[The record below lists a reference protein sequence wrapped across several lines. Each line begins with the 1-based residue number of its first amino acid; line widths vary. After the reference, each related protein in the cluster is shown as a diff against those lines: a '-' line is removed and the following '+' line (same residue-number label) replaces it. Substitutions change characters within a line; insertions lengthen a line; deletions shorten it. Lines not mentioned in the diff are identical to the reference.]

1 MNLLRC
7 TELTPVGRGAVS
19 VLSLEGPGALERVR
33 RWSARALTPGG
44 LFLARLSVDGEELD
58 EVLLT
63 VFSEERV
70 EIHLHGS
77 PPLVEALCA
86 SVGRGGRPESLEA
99 RALQALAGAPGEE
112 GARILLDQ
120 GEGALRAEL
129 VRLLEEGEPAFFA
142 GLGELAE
149 TSARARPAL
158 EPTRVVLAGEAN
170 AGKSTL
176 FNLLVSAER
185 VITSPE
191 AGTTRDTISEPAL
204 LGVWPVVLVD
214 TAGNRAVEGED
225 ETARLE
231 RAAGRLAERARAS
244 ADLVLW
250 LRPPGAPAPP
260 PARGGERR
268 VVLLAKCDLLAGG
281 HESGISVV
289 SDPEHARGVVERVF
303 REALELPERIW
314 RSGRAVAFDAH
325 SREAIEAARS
335 SAYGTAREKVNAL
348 LEEGVQE
355 D

>member
-1 MNLLRC
+1 VR
-7 TELTPVGRGAVS
+7 VGGA
-19 VLSLEGPGALERVR
+19 GD
-33 RWSARALTPGG
+33 SAQ
-44 LFLARLSVDGEELD
+44 
-58 EVLLT
+58 
-63 VFSEERV
+63 
-70 EIHLHGS
+70 
-77 PPLVEALCA
+77 
-86 SVGRGGRPESLEA
+86 SLEA
-99 RALQALAGAPGEE
+99 RALRAAGSAPGEE

-120 GEGALRAEL
+120 GEGALRAGL
-129 VRLLEEGEPAFFA
+129 AHLLEEDEPTFFA

-149 TSARARPAL
+149 ASARARPAL

-176 FNLLVSAER
+176 FNLLVSTER
-185 VITSPE
+185 VITSAE
-191 AGTTRDTISEPAL
+191 AGTTRDTIVEPAL
-204 LGVWPVVLVD
+204 LGGWPVVLVD
-214 TAGNRAVEGED
+214 TAGHRAMAGED

-268 VVLLAKCDLLAGG
+268 VVLSSKCDLLAAGDA
-281 HESGISVV
+281 SGVSVI
-289 SDPEHARGVVERVF
+289 SDPEHAREVVERVF

-314 RSGRAVAFDAH
+314 TPGRALAFDAR
-325 SREAIEAARS
+325 SREAIEAARG